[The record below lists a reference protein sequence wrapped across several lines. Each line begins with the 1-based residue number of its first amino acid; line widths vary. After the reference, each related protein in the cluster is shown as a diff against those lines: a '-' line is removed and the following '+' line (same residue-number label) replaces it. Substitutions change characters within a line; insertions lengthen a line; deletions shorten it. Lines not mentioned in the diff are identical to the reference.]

1 MNNTVKRLIETHIE
15 EFEDPL
21 SADFSPIIK
30 AALRENVLDELLDT
44 FREAG
49 ILVKAEIV
57 EKEKTIYLIEKKKA
71 PAEH

>member
-21 SADFSPIIK
+21 NANFSPIIK